1 MAIAIKII
9 EILVCGK
16 RGVAAGDVRAYAYHP
31 QCRYLSSLL

>member
-16 RGVAAGDVRAYAYHP
+16 RGVAAGDEVAETSAPLDDCVAR
-31 QCRYLSSLL
+31 